1 MEENLNYNK
10 TKALF
15 NIALVIIIQELV
27 QYVSNV
33 FSLTFITN
41 TLSENTT
48 VYSIILRCISI
59 GVALFSIIVTF
70 VAGYIFTKDKRK
82 TVVFAGSV
90 FLGENAA
97 GLVLSLLKN
106 ASEVLLTIGVMSPFA
121 MSTAATVLDIA
132 FIPVIIALAYFVFAA
147 FQGITST
154 SGKGLDGSELLLS
167 RARTRYIAAFII
179 GIVVSGVISSAISF
193 VFSIADFDYMGKY
206 LASASAFIGWVGSV
220 LSFVIMYL
228 AGYRPYR
235 SHIDALAFVSV
246 SATSGKV
253 SALISSALLIPQVL
267 IMESGNQI
275 VNSETALLL
284 AGVSTAVSAV
294 SVIVTVALSMLLLKF
309 YFAPVK
315 ISLFEDSS
323 DFSDIY
329 QNSEAFTP
337 TSYADTACETTGA
350 ADAEEEHTEE

>member
-1 MEENLNYNK
+1 MEESLGYNK
-10 TKALF
+10 KKTLF
-15 NIALVIIIQELV
+15 NVALVIIIKELV
-27 QYVSNV
+27 QFISNSV
-33 FSLTFITN
+33 SLTFITN
-41 TLSENTT
+41 AVPEDATG
-48 VYSIILRCISI
+48 YSIISRCISI

-70 VAGYIFTKDKRK
+70 VAGYIFTKEKRK
-82 TVVFAGSV
+82 TVIFAASV

-97 GLVLSLLKN
+97 GLVLSFLKN

-132 FIPVIIALAYFVFAA
+132 FIPVIIALAYFVFTA
-147 FQGITST
+147 FQGMTST
-154 SGKGLDGSELLLS
+154 CGKGLDGSELLLS
-167 RARTRYIAAFII
+167 RARTRYVAAIII

-206 LASASAFIGWVGSV
+206 LASASAFTGWVGSA

-228 AGYRPYR
+228 AGYIHYR

-267 IMESGNQI
+267 IMETGNQI

-294 SVIVTVALSMLLLKF
+294 SVIVMVALSMFLLKF
-309 YFAPVK
+309 FFSPVK
-315 ISLFEDSS
+315 ISLFEDRA
-323 DFSDIY
+323 DFSDMY
-329 QNSEAFTP
+329 QNSEAYGS
-337 TSYADTACETTGA
+337 TSYADTACETISATGA
-350 ADAEEEHTEE
+350 EEYTE